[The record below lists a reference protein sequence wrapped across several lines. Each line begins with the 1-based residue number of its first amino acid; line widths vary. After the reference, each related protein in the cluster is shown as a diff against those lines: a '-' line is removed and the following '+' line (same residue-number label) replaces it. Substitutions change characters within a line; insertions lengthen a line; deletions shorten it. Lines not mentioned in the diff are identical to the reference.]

1 MLCLKKNIMKK
12 LLVYFFNIFL
22 FVILWGIKSVVI
34 INFTVQYISVNP
46 LVPIAVGVIIVLFT
60 SYKLVKKFNK
70 SNIWAILFDDK
81 ININSDKTTTINAM
95 D

>member
-1 MLCLKKNIMKK
+1 MKK
-12 LLVYFFNIFL
+12 LLGYFFNIFL
-22 FVILWGIKSVVI
+22 FVILLGIQSVVI
-34 INFTVQYISVNP
+34 INFTVQNIRVNS
-46 LVPIAVGVIIVLFT
+46 LVPIAIGVIIALFT

-81 ININSDKTTTINAM
+81 ININSDKTASINAM

>member
-1 MLCLKKNIMKK
+1 MKK
-12 LLVYFFNIFL
+12 LLGYFFNIFL
-22 FVILWGIKSVVI
+22 FVILWGIQSVVI
-34 INFTVQYISVNP
+34 INFTVQYIKVNP
-46 LVPIAVGVIIVLFT
+46 LVPIAVGFIIVLFT

-81 ININSDKTTTINAM
+81 ININSDKTATINAM